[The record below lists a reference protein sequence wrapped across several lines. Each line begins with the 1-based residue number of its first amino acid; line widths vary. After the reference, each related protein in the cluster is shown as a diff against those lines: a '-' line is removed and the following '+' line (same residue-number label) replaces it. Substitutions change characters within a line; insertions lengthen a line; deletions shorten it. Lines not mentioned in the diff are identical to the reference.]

1 MKKRISTTY
10 LCYVALMIA
19 LSTILSYF
27 PEIPL
32 AFFAPWLKLD
42 FSFVPMLLIGFS
54 FGPGASVLALV
65 ITNIVHLLGSTTG
78 GVGELANTFV
88 GAAYLL
94 PPTLI
99 YIRHRNKKAAI
110 IGTAIGALLMVA
122 VAILTNK
129 YLLVPALLGEKIA
142 SFDMTGYLIAGILPF
157 NLIKGLMNSLI
168 TFLLYKHLS
177 RFIKEI
183 NCKEYARTGNRNC

>member
-1 MKKRISTTY
+1 M
-10 LCYVALMIA
+10 VA

-54 FGPGASVLALV
+54 FGPGASILALV

-99 YIRHRNKKAAI
+99 YVRRRNKKAAI
-110 IGTAIGALLMVA
+110 LMVA
-122 VAILTNK
+122 VAMLTNK

-142 SFDMTGYLIAGILPF
+142 SFDMTGYLVAGVLPF
-157 NLIKGLMNSLI
+157 NLVKGFMNSLI

-183 NCKEYARTGNRNC
+183 NRKEYARTGNRNS

>member
-1 MKKRISTTY
+1 MKKRFNTVYMTY
-10 LCYVALMIA
+10 VSLMVA

-54 FGPGASVLALV
+54 FGPGASAIALV
-65 ITNIVHLLGSTTG
+65 ITNLIHMLGTQTA
-78 GVGELANTFV
+78 GVGELANIIV

-94 PPTLI
+94 PPTFM
-99 YIRHRNKKAAI
+99 YQKTRTKKTAVTGSCVGVALQI
-110 IGTAIGALLMVA
+110 IMG
-122 VAILTNK
+122 ILTNK
-129 YLLVPALLGEKIA
+129 FLLIPALLGEQA
-142 SFDMTGYLIAGILPF
+142 AQFDMINYLIAAVLPF
-157 NLIKGLMNSLI
+157 NIVKGVVNTLI

-177 RFIKEI
+177 VYIKKLS
-183 NCKEYARTGNRNC
+183 KEKYKKSAD

>member
-54 FGPGASVLALV
+54 FGPGASILALV

-88 GAAYLL
+88 GA
-94 PPTLI
+94 TTCF
-99 YIRHRNKKAAI
+99 HQ
-110 IGTAIGALLMVA
+110 
-122 VAILTNK
+122 
-129 YLLVPALLGEKIA
+129 
-142 SFDMTGYLIAGILPF
+142 
-157 NLIKGLMNSLI
+157 
-168 TFLLYKHLS
+168 H
-177 RFIKEI
+177 
-183 NCKEYARTGNRNC
+183 